1 MIVVMILA
9 SFGFVILYRFYQP
22 MVRATIICGR
32 DSMNEV
38 NYLCTEYDGI
48 EEEIQFVGVNYD
60 RIIYKYRFP
69 LSSIVGDFYTKLKSV
84 THGHGSFDYEE
95 CGWDKIDL
103 VRVQILINKK
113 PVGPLSVLCD
123 KKRAYSIGREL
134 CQRLGKAISRQL
146 FEVNIQAMAN
156 GKIISKVRLAP
167 YRKDVLIKA
176 YVNII
181 LCIY

>member
-1 MIVVMILA
+1 
-9 SFGFVILYRFYQP
+9 
-22 MVRATIICGR
+22 MVRATIICSR
-32 DSMNEV
+32 EDMEEV
-38 NYLCTEYDGI
+38 NYLCVEYDGI
-48 EEEIQFVGVNYD
+48 EEEIQFVGINYD

-103 VRVQILINKK
+103 VEVKILINKK

-134 CQRLGKAISRQL
+134 CQRLSKAISRQL
-146 FEVNIQAMAN
+146 FEVNIQAMAA
-156 GKIISKVRLAP
+156 GKIISKARLAP
-167 YRKDVLIKA
+167 FKKDVIMGT
-176 YVNII
+176 YVEN
-181 LCIY
+181 LSLY